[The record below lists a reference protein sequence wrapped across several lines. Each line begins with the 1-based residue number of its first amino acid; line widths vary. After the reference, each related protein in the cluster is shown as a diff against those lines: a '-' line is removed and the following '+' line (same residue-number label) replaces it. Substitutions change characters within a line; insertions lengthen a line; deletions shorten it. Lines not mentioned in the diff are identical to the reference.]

1 MHIQRDGRSTIF
13 MIFTNLPG
21 KIGIF
26 HSNLRSIFQCHEMPP
41 KSMAAFLKDFP
52 FHGGFC
58 IFTASLPREK
68 WCLLGKLRSGDFLF
82 RGELLM
88 VQKIPRS
95 TCLDGGK
102 TLVNFHGISTTN
114 LPQLVSWDPDFK
126 QPPWLVCFQTVRV
139 AKFSPCFKP
148 HPFVTKIWGALGF
161 SGGFDGA
168 EVGATAPGE
177 MAAAKAFV
185 PVDRWNV
192 LLFSPCFGGGF
203 FKTRW
208 WFQIFFHP
216 YLEKW
221 SNLTKIF

>member
-68 WCLLGKLRSGDFLF
+68 WCLLGTLRSGDFFF

-88 VQKIPRS
+88 VQKLPRS

-102 TLVNFHGISTTN
+102 TLVNSR
-114 LPQLVSWDPDFK
+114 
-126 QPPWLVCFQTVRV
+126 LVCFQTVRV
-139 AKFSPCFKP
+139 AKFYPCFKP
-148 HPFVTKIWGALGF
+148 HPFVTKKLRCAWVQWRVWRCRSWCNGPRRNGRCE
-161 SGGFDGA
+161 G
-168 EVGATAPGE
+168 
-177 MAAAKAFV
+177 
-185 PVDRWNV
+185 PVDREKSCCFLRV
-192 LLFSPCFGGGF
+192 LMEVFWKAWLGGCFKYFFFSP
-203 FKTRW
+203 RN
-208 WFQIFFHP
+208 
-216 YLEKW
+216 LEKW
-221 SNLTKIF
+221 SNLTSIFSKWVETTS